1 MRVTAEEVEA
11 AVNNAVRE
19 LEKGLESALERAEGL
34 RVELEKKEKLL
45 VQLRKQWD
53 VEKSN
58 LREELFSMNERIL
71 ELEKERFRDKMKLSK
86 TIQKVILHFVSTS
99 PHL

>member
-1 MRVTAEEVEA
+1 MRVTVEEVEA

-53 VEKSN
+53 VEKTN
-58 LREELFSMNERIL
+58 LREELFSMKERIL

-86 TIQKVILHFVSTS
+86 AILKVILHFVSTS